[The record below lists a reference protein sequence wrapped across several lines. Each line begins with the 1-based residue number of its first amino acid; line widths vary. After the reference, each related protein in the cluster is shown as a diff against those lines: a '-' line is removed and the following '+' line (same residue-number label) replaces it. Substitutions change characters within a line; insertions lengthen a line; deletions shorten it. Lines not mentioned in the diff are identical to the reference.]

1 MEALLADLLQWVETH
16 PNWAGLV
23 VLLVSA
29 LESFLVVGLFVPG
42 TVVMFG
48 IGAMIAAGSMEL
60 LPTLVLAAIGA
71 VIGDGTSYFI
81 GRFYHQRLR
90 VMWPFRNYP
99 EMIGRGVDFF
109 HKHGGKSVVLARF
122 VGPVRPLVPAV
133 AGMLDM
139 PVQRF
144 FLVNILSAI
153 LWAPAYILP
162 GVLFGASLGIAAEIA
177 GRLAVLLII
186 LVALL
191 WFSWWLMRRLS
202 RTLQPHAQAIQQSI
216 LDWSRRHRHIKP
228 LAAALLDPSH
238 PEARGM
244 TVLTGLLVLASWAVL
259 TIPSHLTTDTLL
271 GNLDLYLY
279 HWLQSLRSPLGDH
292 LMIITTEIGDSRV
305 LYSFTL
311 LLSLVL
317 LARRR
322 WRAAVH
328 WLLTVV
334 IVGLL
339 TEALKH
345 YTAVARP
352 PLLDNSLMNFAFP
365 SGHASLSVAV
375 FGFLAV
381 LLARE
386 LRSNWHWIPYSTAVF
401 LVVAISFSR
410 LYLGVHWLSDILAGW
425 SLGLVWVALMGIAYR
440 RHPGPAVSTR
450 ILAPVALAT
459 LVAITTVHS
468 SQKLDKDL
476 ALYRPVAAA
485 PVSLKKSDWLNGDWK
500 LLPAYRDDLK
510 GRRIQPLDIQWSGEQ
525 QAIAS
530 RLLASG
536 WRAPQ
541 SPDLRSL
548 LELFIGDATVQDLP
562 VLPQVHRGE
571 SQQLLLVRDTGDE
584 SGLLAL
590 RLWETE
596 FRLSDG
602 QAPLWVGDVTWL
614 TIESGYKLFR
624 FLRTDSDF
632 SAALDL
638 FLEHV
643 DTAGIRQVQRTVP
656 LPGTSGVT
664 WDGRLLLISE
674 GLGAGSSALPVGM
687 PANNL
692 TR

>member
-1 MEALLADLLQWVETH
+1 MEALLADLMHWIEAH
-16 PNWAGLV
+16 PNWAGMV

-60 LPTLVLAAIGA
+60 APTLVLAAIGA

-81 GRFYHQRLR
+81 GRYYHQHLR

-99 EMIGRGVDFF
+99 QMISRGMDFF
-109 HKHGGKSVVLARF
+109 HQHGGKSIVLARF
-122 VGPVRPLVPAV
+122 VGPVRPLLPAV
-133 AGMLDM
+133 AGMLNM
-139 PVQRF
+139 PARRF

-162 GVLFGASLGIAAEIA
+162 GVLFGASLGLAAEIA

-186 LVALL
+186 LLALL

-202 RTLQPHAQAIQQSI
+202 RSLQPRAQAIQQGV
-216 LDWSRRHRHIKP
+216 LDWSRKHRHIEP
-228 LAAALLDPSH
+228 LAAALLDPAH

-259 TIPSHLTTDTLL
+259 TIPTHLTTDTLM

-279 HWLQSLRSPLGDH
+279 HWLQSLRSPPGDQ
-292 LMIITTEIGDSRV
+292 LMIITTQIGDGRV
-305 LYSFTL
+305 LYSFTV

-322 WRAAVH
+322 WRAGVH
-328 WLLTVV
+328 WLLTLT

-345 YTAVARP
+345 YTAVQRP
-352 PLLDNSLMNFAFP
+352 PLLDNSLMSYAFP
-365 SGHASLSVAV
+365 SGHASQSVAV

-381 LLARE
+381 LMARE
-386 LRSNWHWIPYSTAVF
+386 LRSSWHWVPYSSALF

-410 LYLGVHWLSDILAGW
+410 LYLGVHWLSDVLAGL

-440 RHPGPAVSTR
+440 RHPAPAVSTR
-450 ILAPVALAT
+450 ILAPVALLA
-459 LVAITTVHS
+459 LVLITALHS
-468 SQKLDKDL
+468 SQKLVKDL
-476 ALYRPVAAA
+476 AMYRPVATA
-485 PVSLKKSDWLNGDWK
+485 PVSLTKNDWLDDDWK

-510 GRRIQPLDIQWSGEQ
+510 GRHSQPLDIQWSGEL
-525 QAIAS
+525 QAVANH
-530 RLLASG
+530 LLADG
-536 WRAPQ
+536 WRK
-541 SPDLRSL
+541 PDSADLYSV
-548 LELFIGDATVQDLP
+548 LELFNGDATVQDLP

-571 SQQLLLVRDTGDE
+571 SQQLLLVRDSRDE
-584 SGLLAL
+584 SRLLAL

-596 FRLSDG
+596 YRLADG

-614 TIESGYKLFR
+614 TIEEGYRLFR
-624 FLRTDSDF
+624 FLRTDRNF
-632 SAALDL
+632 SGALDQ
-638 FLEHV
+638 FLEHFGA
-643 DTAGIRQVQRTVP
+643 AGIRQVQRP
-656 LPGTSGVT
+656 LPDTGTGGVT
-664 WDGRLLLISE
+664 WDGRVLLISE
-674 GLGAGSSALPVGM
+674 GSGVGSSPR
-687 PANNL
+687 